1 MKTIRV
7 KIILVLIA
15 IFALACTQQDQNLSS
30 DSSSLTNL
38 VQTSGQLASGTSFV
52 ITGSA
57 PSSTSASSI
66 QPSSGN
72 GGRQHGRGGCK
83 NELLNGTSFIATTDE
98 LAAIVDAESAGD
110 MRGFRMFNKSGATVT
125 HYDASGNVVTL
136 PIPDQNSGAPE
147 GASFSGKQ
155 FPKYDSLLS
164 KIAKTVVDFGAG
176 VTITRGNNSV
186 TRSGS
191 ITITRTGT
199 TTNKTETVTYSNY
212 KVNGILIE
220 GTKTRV
226 STFDSAT
233 GNGTSNTTVTDGK
246 ITLADGTVATW
257 TSTRTR
263 SSSVVLDSNGR
274 PTSGEIKTEAN
285 SSVKLSDGTVIYSNV
300 TTAPV
305 VEKIECRR
313 HAPVSGTVTT
323 IYRTDTVVLDFG
335 DGSCSNNTVSVTVN
349 GVTTIKTIGR

>member
-7 KIILVLIA
+7 KIILVVIA
-15 IFALACTQQDQNLSS
+15 ILALACTQQDLSS
-30 DSSSLTNL
+30 DNSSLTNL

-52 ITGSA
+52 ITGA
-57 PSSTSASSI
+57 TPNSTSASSV
-66 QPSSGN
+66 QPSSAK
-72 GGRQHGRGGCK
+72 GGRPHGRGGCK

-136 PIPDQNSGAPE
+136 SIPDQNSGAPE

-155 FPKYDSLLS
+155 FPRYDSLLS
-164 KIAKTVVDFGAG
+164 KIAKTIVDFGTG
-176 VTITRGNNSV
+176 VTVTRGDNSV

-199 TTNKTETVTYSNY
+199 TNSKTETVTYSDY

-233 GNGTSNTTVTDGK
+233 GSGTSNTTVSNGK
-246 ITLADGTVATW
+246 LTLADGTVATW
-257 TSTRTR
+257 ESNRSRTS
-263 SSSVVLDSNGR
+263 SIVLDSSGR
-274 PTSGEIKTEAN
+274 PSSGQIKTEAT
-285 SSVKLSDGTVIYSNV
+285 STVKLGDGTLIYSNS
-300 TTAPV
+300 TTTPV
-305 VEKIECRR
+305 IEKIECRK

-323 IYRTDTVVLDFG
+323 IYRADTVVLDF
-335 DGSCSNNTVSVTVN
+335 
-349 GVTTIKTIGR
+349 